1 MSQILLLTNNPLNEQ
16 AFEKRLRQLGH
27 EVFTSRLLVDIILIK
42 NESKGLI
49 QIFDHIVVS
58 ETIANT
64 EVIQLAKALKE
75 YLIPVFRK
83 SDEPMDETQLNEWKE
98 AGITDLIKSQPSIE
112 VLRETLSC
120 DKEKNDEK
128 IVFLQSAAK
137 KRSISSFSLS
147 SGELKL
153 FTILYE
159 QKRQT
164 LSREEICL
172 RIWNKQKSNS
182 NMSQLSV
189 MVKHLKNKLAT
200 QNVGGPIIE
209 TCWGQGYRLH
219 ESVYEQVYM
228 DTEEIKY
235 GNK

>member
-27 EVFTSRLLVDIILIK
+27 EVFTSRLLVDIILIN

-64 EVIQLAKALKE
+64 EVIQLAKGLKE
-75 YLIPVFRK
+75 YLIPVYRK
-83 SDEPMDETQLNEWKE
+83 SDEPMDETQLNEWEE

-128 IVFLQSAAK
+128 IVFLQSVAK

>member
-27 EVFTSRLLVDIILIK
+27 EVFTSRLLVDIILIN

-64 EVIQLAKALKE
+64 EVIQLAKGLKE
-75 YLIPVFRK
+75 YLIPVYRK

-128 IVFLQSAAK
+128 IVFLQSVAK